1 LKNRLFVVNKPIGIS
16 SNFYLRKIKRKYKQK
31 KAGFSGTLDPFA
43 SGCLIV
49 AFDQYTKLFN
59 YINKTPKKYIA
70 TLWLGVHSDSLDNEN
85 ITVVDENPNILN
97 IEDIN
102 NAIAKL
108 YGTIDYFPPKYSAK
122 KLNGQRAY
130 NLARDGVEVQ
140 MKQTTMQV
148 YDIKLINYNH
158 PFITFEA
165 TVSEGAYIRSLAQLL
180 VEKLNSIGTLS
191 SLRRLNEGKFIYEN
205 EKELDPLNFLNI
217 KKNIYTGDQSWVDL
231 GKKIDINYLEYKDD
245 GEYLLV
251 FDKFFTIIKIEDQ
264 IVKYILNKIQRV
276 QNV

>member
-108 YGTIDYFPPKYSAK
+108 CGTIDYFPPKYSAK

-251 FDKFFTIIKIEDQ
+251 FDKFFTIIKIENQ

>member
-1 LKNRLFVVNKPIGIS
+1 
-16 SNFYLRKIKRKYKQK
+16 
-31 KAGFSGTLDPFA
+31 
-43 SGCLIV
+43 
-49 AFDQYTKLFN
+49 
-59 YINKTPKKYIA
+59 
-70 TLWLGVHSDSLDNEN
+70 
-85 ITVVDENPNILN
+85 
-97 IEDIN
+97 
-102 NAIAKL
+102 
-108 YGTIDYFPPKYSAK
+108 
-122 KLNGQRAY
+122 
-130 NLARDGVEVQ
+130 

>member
-108 YGTIDYFPPKYSAK
+108 CGTIDYFPPKYSAK

-217 KKNIYTGDQSWVDL
+217 KKNIYTGDQLWVDL

-251 FDKFFTIIKIEDQ
+251 FDKFFTIIKIENQ

>member
-217 KKNIYTGDQSWVDL
+217 KKNIYTGDQLWVDL

>member
-108 YGTIDYFPPKYSAK
+108 CGTIDYFPPKYSAK

-217 KKNIYTGDQSWVDL
+217 KKNIYTGDQLWVDL